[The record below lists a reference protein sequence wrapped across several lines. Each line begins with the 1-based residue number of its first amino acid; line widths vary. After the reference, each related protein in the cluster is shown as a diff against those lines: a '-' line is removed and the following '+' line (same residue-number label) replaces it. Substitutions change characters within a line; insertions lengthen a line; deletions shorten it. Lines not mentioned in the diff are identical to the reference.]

1 MNSRDTPSKVSES
14 SSGFAG
20 EVSPPS
26 DESLVEQAQ
35 RGDLEAFDALVT
47 RYRGRIY
54 AMIYHLVQNEAD
66 AWDLAQDS
74 FVKAWRALPKFKGQ
88 SGFYTWL
95 YRVSHNVVYDW
106 LRKKSN
112 VAVTREFDETFS
124 SDPTALDAPTAP
136 KAADAPDRQA
146 ERGDLRREI
155 EAALA
160 KLSPEHRET
169 IILREVEGL
178 KYEEVAERMECSIGT
193 VMSRLFYA
201 RRKLQ
206 DLLRDTHD
214 RLAHE

>member
-1 MNSRDTPSKVSES
+1 MNSRDIPSKVSES
-14 SSGFAG
+14 ASGSPG

-35 RGDLEAFDALVT
+35 GGDLEAFDALVT

-54 AMIYHLVQNEAD
+54 AMIYQLVQNEAD

-112 VAVTREFDETFS
+112 VAVTREFDDAVAN
-124 SDPTALDAPTAP
+124 DPTALDAPTAP
-136 KAADAPDRQA
+136 RTGDAPDRQA

-160 KLSPEHRET
+160 RLSPEHRET
-169 IILREVEGL
+169 ILLREVEGL
-178 KYEEVAERMECSIGT
+178 KYEEIADRMECSVGT

-214 RLAHE
+214 RLAQG

>member
-1 MNSRDTPSKVSES
+1 M
-14 SSGFAG
+14 
-20 EVSPPS
+20 
-26 DESLVEQAQ
+26 
-35 RGDLEAFDALVT
+35 EAFDALVT

-74 FVKAWRALPKFKGQ
+74 FVKAWRALPRFKGQ

-106 LRKKSN
+106 LRKKAN
-112 VAVTREFDETFS
+112 VAETREFDDTVS

-136 KAADAPDRQA
+136 RLADAPDREA

-155 EAALA
+155 EAALSR
-160 KLSPEHRET
+160 LSTEHRET
-169 IILREVEGL
+169 ILLREVEGL
-178 KYEEVAERMECSIGT
+178 KYEEIAERMDCSVGT

-206 DLLRDTHD
+206 ELLRATHE
-214 RLAHE
+214 RLAAD